1 MTRRPVSTLEPSRI
15 VNLLD
20 LVIIGIIVVSIAA
33 GFWRGFVVGAYEI
46 LIAIGGLLIAA
57 LFYDNAAGVLDAVF
71 DWREPVRNL
80 IGFVGVYLL
89 VQVPAFLF
97 LQPAVRRFR
106 RVTGFVPGT
115 RMIDRVAGLGPGLV
129 QGILIASVVTLAMG
143 LFPTSSFLGQQ
154 LSDSAVGLRLY
165 RNATGTALRAASA
178 VGFEFS
184 DFYTLMPGRGEKAYV
199 LPFEIPAE
207 SLSVSTSDEEAML
220 ELVNE
225 ERVKAGL
232 QPLQLD
238 PALVAVA
245 RAHSAEMFEE
255 GYFSHESPITGSPYD
270 RLAAAGVG
278 YQFAGENLALAPNVE
293 TAHEGLMDS
302 PGHRENILDP
312 DYRYIGIGAIS
323 SDRHGTMYT
332 QMFRG

>member
-1 MTRRPVSTLEPSRI
+1 M
-15 VNLLD
+15 NLLD

-46 LIAIGGLLIAA
+46 VISIGGLLIAA
-57 LFYDNAAGVLDAVF
+57 LFYDNAAAVV
-71 DWREPVRNL
+71 DVVVDLREPVRNL
-80 IGFVGVYLL
+80 IGFVGVYML
-89 VQVPAFLF
+89 VQIPAMLF
-97 LQPAVRRFR
+97 LQPVVRGFR
-106 RVTGFVPGT
+106 RATGIVPGT
-115 RMIDRVAGLGPGLV
+115 RMLDRVAGLGPGLV
-129 QGILIASVVTLAMG
+129 QGILIASVVTLATG
-143 LFPTSSFLGQQ
+143 LFPTSSYLGQQ

-184 DFYTLMPGRGEKAYV
+184 DFYTLMPGRGEKSYV
-199 LPFEIPAE
+199 LPFEIPAD
-207 SLSVSTSDEEAML
+207 SLTVSTSDEEAML

-225 ERVKAGL
+225 ERVNAGL
-232 QPLQLD
+232 QPLQID
-238 PALVAVA
+238 PELVVVG
-245 RAHSAEMFEE
+245 RAHSVEMFEE

-270 RLAAAGVG
+270 RLAAAGIG

-312 DYRYIGIGAIS
+312 NYRYIGIGAIS